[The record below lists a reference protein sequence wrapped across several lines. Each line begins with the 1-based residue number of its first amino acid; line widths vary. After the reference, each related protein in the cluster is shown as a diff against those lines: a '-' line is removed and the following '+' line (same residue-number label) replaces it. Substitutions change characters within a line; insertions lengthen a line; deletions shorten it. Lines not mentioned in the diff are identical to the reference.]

1 MSCCAA
7 LQDSGSG
14 GLLIRQLLCAPSGST
29 VGTSRRSAA
38 PDCGFFC
45 ADMSLQLTRLGTA
58 EERVAAPLT
67 HVWGLCIKKAA
78 SCVACVCAARMALRH
93 LKRVFVQFTA
103 GDPRAVSARDFL
115 ARLSG
120 EGARKSNPQCKVEF
134 SISETAPHGK
144 AFVDLTFNDGT
155 QVVLPVVGAAD
166 CTVSV
171 A

>member
-58 EERVAAPLT
+58 VLQHRSRMCGDCALKKLHRVS
-67 HVWGLCIKKAA
+67 H
-78 SCVACVCAARMALRH
+78 ACVQPAWRC
-93 LKRVFVQFTA
+93 
-103 GDPRAVSARDFL
+103 
-115 ARLSG
+115 
-120 EGARKSNPQCKVEF
+120 
-134 SISETAPHGK
+134 
-144 AFVDLTFNDGT
+144 GT
-155 QVVLPVVGAAD
+155 
-166 CTVSV
+166 
-171 A
+171 